1 MEGILYP
8 TLVMGGLGVIF
19 GALLAFASEKFYVAV
34 DERQSKIR
42 EILPGANCGGCG
54 YPGCDGYAEACVSGA
69 AQPNKC
75 AAGGP
80 DVAAKIAEIL
90 GVAAEASEPMV
101 AFVKCHGTYDKTV
114 KDCVYMGFDDCR
126 SAAVVPGKGPASCTY
141 GCLGFGTCVKV
152 CQFDAIHVKDG
163 VAVVDREKCVGCG
176 SCAAECPRGVIA
188 LVPKKSKV
196 QVGCSNPL
204 KGPFVKKVCSKRPIR
219 QKSLLHRLHRL
230 HALRQSVP
238 QTGHIHAGQPRR
250 HRPGALRQLRPL
262 RVEMPRQSHS
272 RHAPAAPGPRAE
284 APARSAPAA
293 GSGVKNS
300 SKIRTT
306 KERRPRGFLSF

>member
-90 GVAAEASEPMV
+90 GVTAEAAEPMV

-176 SCAAECPRGVIA
+176 TCAAECPRGVIA

-204 KGPFVKKVCSKRPIR
+204 KGPFVKKVCSTGCIGCTLCVKACPKQAISMQGNLAVIDPALCVNCGLCVSKCPAKAIVDMRP
-219 QKSLLHRLHRL
+219 
-230 HALRQSVP
+230 
-238 QTGHIHAGQPRR
+238 PR
-250 HRPGALRQLRPL
+250 P
-262 RVEMPRQSHS
+262 
-272 RHAPAAPGPRAE
+272 APAPKPQPE
-284 APARSAPAA
+284 APQPQAQA
-293 GSGVKNS
+293 
-300 SKIRTT
+300 
-306 KERRPRGFLSF
+306 